1 MAEPETALRERWAL
15 QMTQLGWRAGDSQI
29 DGIITAYSEPHRR
42 YHGLSHLA
50 HIFDELDRWHTELQ
64 TPERCWMAAWYHD
77 IIYDP
82 KGAEN
87 EALSAER
94 AAREL
99 PRLGAPTALVDDVRR
114 LILATADHQSGGR
127 DRDDALFLDI
137 DFSILGAPDEV
148 YDTYAE
154 QIRKEYSWAPDDFYR
169 EGRAKFLDTAQARQR
184 TFVTDEFETRLGAR
198 ARANMRRE
206 ISTLEGKL

>member
-114 LILATADHQSGGR
+114 LILPPPTTSRADETAMTRS
-127 DRDDALFLDI
+127 
-137 DFSILGAPDEV
+137 FSISTFP
-148 YDTYAE
+148 
-154 QIRKEYSWAPDDFYR
+154 SWAHRTRSTTPMPSR
-169 EGRAKFLDTAQARQR
+169 SARNTAGRPMIFTGK
-184 TFVTDEFETRLGAR
+184 VEPNSSTR
-198 ARANMRRE
+198 RRPA
-206 ISTLEGKL
+206 SALLSPMNSKRG